1 MNALERKATLSLAL
15 VFALRMFGL
24 FMLLPVLAIYAQQLP
39 DATPALVGFA
49 IGAYGLSQALL
60 QIPAG
65 LLSDRIGRKPVIL
78 GGLVLFVAGGVMASA
93 SDSLL
98 GIALG
103 RLLQGGGAIAA
114 AITALLADLVREEQR
129 SKAMA
134 LVGMTI
140 GCSFCAAMIFG
151 PIVAEGWGL
160 TELFAISALLGLV
173 AMVIVQVGVPKPTGT
188 QKLYSASSSNR
199 DKGSHYALSSVL
211 SNRQLLRCNI
221 GVLVLHFVLIALFV
235 HFPLALEELGNLP
248 LAEHWWVYLS
258 VMAIS
263 FVIMGPFIV
272 LGERKYWIKP
282 IMSSAVLLLLIAQWL
297 IGSTYGG
304 FWHGSWNDNNRLV
317 VLMTSGV
324 LFFVAFNYLEATLP
338 SLVSRIAP
346 VDVRGAAMGAFSSCQ
361 FLGAGLGGVV
371 SGYVYQHTGTTGI
384 LILVTALIAFWW
396 LLSVTM
402 ANPPYMRS
410 LVLELYPVVSS
421 EAEKVSDGL
430 KTVAGVRE
438 VVLAAKAQTAY
449 LKVDQQCLDERHL
462 RQFGNW

>member
-24 FMLLPVLAIYAQQLP
+24 FMLLPVLAIYAEQLP

-98 GIALG
+98 GIAIG

-114 AITALLADLVREEQR
+114 AISALLADLVREEQR

-151 PIVAEGWGL
+151 PVVAEGWGL
-160 TELFAISALLGLV
+160 SGLFASSALLGLV

-188 QKLYSASSSNR
+188 QKLYSVSSPSR
-199 DKGSHYALSSVL
+199 DKGSHRALSSVL
-211 SNRQLLRCNI
+211 NNRQLLRCNI

-235 HFPLALEELGNLP
+235 HFPLALEGLGNLP

-272 LGERKYWIKP
+272 LGERKCWIKP

-317 VLMTSGV
+317 VLMTGGV

-346 VDVRGAAMGAFSSCQ
+346 VDARGAAMGAFSSCQ

-402 ANPPYMRS
+402 ANPPYVRS
-410 LVLELYPVVSS
+410 LVLELYPVAPS
-421 EAEKVSDGL
+421 EADKVSDRL

-438 VVLAAKAQTAY
+438 VVLVEKTQTAY
-449 LKVDQQCLDERHL
+449 LKIDQQCLDERHL